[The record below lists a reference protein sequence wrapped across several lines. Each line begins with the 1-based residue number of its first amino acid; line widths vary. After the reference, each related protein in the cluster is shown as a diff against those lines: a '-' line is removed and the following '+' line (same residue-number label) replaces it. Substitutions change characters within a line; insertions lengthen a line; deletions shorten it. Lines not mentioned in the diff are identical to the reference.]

1 MKLQKS
7 RVSYSVNCTA
17 SFNPAS
23 IILARSGDV
32 HPLPGPNQTNVKI
45 DIPKELKA
53 NVKVAH
59 LNVRSLKSREHF
71 SLVKDTI
78 ILNSFDIFTISE
90 TWLDSTVNDAN
101 IEIQGYQ
108 LFRQDRGPDK
118 PGGGLCI

>member
-1 MKLQKS
+1 MTQIKKNQQLS
-7 RVSYSVNCTA
+7 SISCRPLVLVFALA
-17 SFNPAS
+17 SG
-23 IILARSGDV
+23 LRLLGDV

-78 ILNSFDIFTISE
+78 ILNSFDIFTI
-90 TWLDSTVNDAN
+90 
-101 IEIQGYQ
+101 I
-108 LFRQDRGPDK
+108 
-118 PGGGLCI
+118 